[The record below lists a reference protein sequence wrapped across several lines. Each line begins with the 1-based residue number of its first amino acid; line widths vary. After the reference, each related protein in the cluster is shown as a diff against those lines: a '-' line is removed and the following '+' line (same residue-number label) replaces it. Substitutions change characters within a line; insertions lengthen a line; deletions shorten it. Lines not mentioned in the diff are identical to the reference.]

1 LETIIF
7 NNNGISP
14 GSGFTNDFKQF
25 LVSIFKAEKVA
36 FKRVAYIFCKD
47 DFLLSLNQQFLH
59 HDTLTDIITFN
70 LSEPGT
76 AIMAEIYISID
87 RVHENAV
94 LLKTVYKQ
102 ELFRV
107 MIHGILHLCGYN
119 DHTLKQKQLMRKKE
133 NHYLSLLGST

>member
-14 GSGFTNDFKQF
+14 GTLFTKEFKRF
-25 LVSIFKAEKVA
+25 MVSIFKAEKVA
-36 FKRVAYIFCKD
+36 LKRVAYIFCKD

-70 LSEPGT
+70 LSEPG
-76 AIMAEIYISID
+76 APIMAEIYISID
-87 RVHENAV
+87 RVRENTLV
-94 LLKTVYKQ
+94 LKTLYKQ

-107 MIHGILHLCGYN
+107 MIHGILHLCGYK
-119 DHTLKQKQLMRKKE
+119 DHTLRQKELMRKKE
-133 NHYLSLLGST
+133 NDYLSLIDFT